1 MQPTDLSFLFDDNP
15 QPMWIYDLSSL
26 LILKVNKAAVDKYG
40 YSEDE
45 FLRLRISDL
54 RPPEEQERLFS
65 YLKQRLIDAND
76 SRGINHGGV
85 WKHQRKNGESMYV
98 EITSHNA
105 TFKNKDSRVV
115 IAADASEKMLFQEE
129 LIWTKSNLEALINNT
144 EDQIWSVDKE
154 MRYVYMN
161 RAYRSLISQL
171 TGTEPKDGDYTNLH
185 PGFSESEV
193 EKWNQY
199 YNRALAGERY
209 TIITESRDPFSQKNH
224 SFEVSFNPIYKIKG
238 DITGVGCFARDITTW
253 LETEKAMVDQNER
266 LRNIASVTSHELRRP
281 VASMLGLINIMD
293 RENFFNPDNREIIEH
308 LLVVGKEIDDVI
320 RLIVDQSFM
329 EGPSKNKLKEQ

>member
-1 MQPTDLSFLFDDNP
+1 MQLTDLSFLFDDNP

-26 LILKVNKAAVDKYG
+26 RILKVNKAATDKYG
-40 YSEDE
+40 YSETE
-45 FLRLRISDL
+45 FLLLKANELHPQADQEKLYKTLRKKGIDL
-54 RPPEEQERLFS
+54 AVLQ
-65 YLKQRLIDAND
+65 
-76 SRGINHGGV
+76 GINYGGI
-85 WKHQRKNGESMYV
+85 WTHEDKNGNHIFV
-98 EITSHNA
+98 ELTSYNTRFENLA
-105 TFKNKDSRVV
+105 CRVV
-115 IAADASEKMLFQEE
+115 SATDASEKMRFQEE

-161 RAYRSLISQL
+161 RAYRQLISQL

-185 PGFSESEV
+185 PGFNEGDV
-193 EKWNQY
+193 ERWSQY
-199 YNRALAGERY
+199 YHRALEGERY
-209 TIITESRDPFSQKNH
+209 TVITESVDPITQNQH

-238 DITGVGCFARDITTW
+238 DITGVGCFARDITAW
-253 LETEKAMVDQNER
+253 LATEKAMVDQNER

-308 LLVVGKEIDDVI
+308 LLVVGKEIDEVI

-329 EGPSKNKLKEQ
+329 EGPSKDKFRTP